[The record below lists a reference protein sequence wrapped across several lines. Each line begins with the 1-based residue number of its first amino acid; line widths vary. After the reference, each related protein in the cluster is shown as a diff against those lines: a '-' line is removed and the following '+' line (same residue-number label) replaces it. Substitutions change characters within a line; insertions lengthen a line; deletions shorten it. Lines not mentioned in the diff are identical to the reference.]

1 MNFSNQE
8 QNKNL
13 KDFLKS
19 DVADG
24 WAISRVYFSNPSWN
38 MMCRS
43 LIRADLLPKHT
54 NVNIIRIK
62 DLSQITVRDILDLL
76 HVGNHRVDRLI
87 SELQQLDESI
97 SDDFLQEKTRF
108 ENSDSDLNQDNK
120 LFYELP
126 LHSESTESVNQI
138 TLEVSLV
145 VRMITSLIWREEFET
160 DFGYP
165 FNDLEFEDETIE
177 RNLLILAG
185 RLDGLT
191 LDALGKEY
199 GVTRERIRQ
208 IINKLLT
215 KAEKFPEVSIM
226 NLKTLLEQRLEMLKY
241 APKLSE
247 LNLRSELDLKAR
259 QIINTK
265 PGIKLE
271 ELSSILMTDIKLLH
285 SALGK
290 HTKKFVY
297 TEEKIN
303 TGVSSFTDDEILEAL
318 RLAEAFESPINRNLY
333 DNLVNRGLI
342 KGPGSQTVM
351 KRFSTWNKACQLA
364 DVNHNESVRDSYET
378 LWTKDEML
386 DYVIE
391 FLKNRTFGVG
401 INSYD
406 EWRIETLS
414 NAPSGAHLRN
424 NFDTWINA
432 KNEALQKMLGEKISP
447 GLV

>member
-1 MNFSNQE
+1 MNL
-8 QNKNL
+8 NL
-13 KDFLKS
+13 TNEYLHDDIPLISFLNS
-19 DVADG
+19 EVAKG
-24 WAISRVYFSNPSWN
+24 WGISRYYISNPTWN
-38 MMCRS
+38 ILGRALVQAN
-43 LIRADLLPKHT
+43 LIPKFTEINVIKISDLEILTLSDIRELKYAG
-54 NVNIIRIK
+54 NFRIK
-62 DLSQITVRDILDLL
+62 Q
-76 HVGNHRVDRLI
+76 LI
-87 SELQQLDESI
+87 SELEQISESI
-97 SDDFLQEKTRF
+97 SEEDDTSSSLEAEEK
-108 ENSDSDLNQDNK
+108 
-120 LFYELP
+120 
-126 LHSESTESVNQI
+126 I
-138 TLEVSLV
+138 TIEASLV
-145 VRMITSLIWREEFET
+145 VRMIVSSNWRQEFEA

-177 RNLLILAG
+177 RNLHVLAA

-191 LDALGKEY
+191 LDAIGKEY

-208 IINKLLT
+208 IIKKLLA
-215 KAEKFPEVSIM
+215 KAEKFSEVSIM
-226 NLKTLLEQRLEMLKY
+226 NLGNLFEQRLEMLKN
-241 APKLSE
+241 APKLAE
-247 LNLRSELDLKAR
+247 LSIRSDLDLKAR
-259 QIINTK
+259 QIINSK

-271 ELSSILMTDIKLLH
+271 ELSSILMTDLKLLH
-285 SALGK
+285 SALNK
-290 HTKKFVY
+290 NTKKFIY
-297 TEEKIN
+297 SDEKISFN
-303 TGVSSFTDDEILEAL
+303 TSSFTDDEILEAL

-364 DVNHNESVRDSYET
+364 DVNYNESVRDSYET

-391 FLKNRTFGVG
+391 FLKNRSFGVG

-432 KNEALQKMLGEKISP
+432 KNSALQKMFDEKISP
-447 GLV
+447 ELI